1 MALDAMQYLLFP
13 YTILSEMEYRH
24 LSILLPRLSVLQVI
38 RPPAIPN
45 WLQEMVTGWP
55 VIMEQEQIEAI
66 KLCLKGYQ
74 QFATVH
80 GENSVL
86 SSLSLDQISRD
97 FAESRFRIQ
106 TQLKR
111 DNPDDSGVSEN
122 ALLEAAIFQEMARD
136 LDEKEIEVEASFEGI
151 DSLEGEFRE
160 ILGISDDEELAD
172 TVETMVPPLRVEK
185 AYLSFML
192 PKRIQSWFRLFCN
205 RMPKASSALVTT
217 SEQVVEEILEYLR
230 VEYDRAGRALQLSRM
245 PLASIPALDGL
256 STEEFLTMISDP
268 EASGLSTTY
277 WNSLDNVLASP
288 HDSTNHAELSRAAD
302 TLQDYLHN
310 YRTEAGS
317 SGDRAIRM
325 DLVYEAGLGWS
336 SIRKWCDPVSGSEQ
350 LRDDS
355 CPDDLVK
362 ILICQF

>member
-1 MALDAMQYLLFP
+1 MAFNAMQYMLFP

-24 LSILLPRLSVLQVI
+24 LSILLPRLSMLQVT

-45 WLQEMVTGWP
+45 WLQAMVAGWP
-55 VIMEQEQIEAI
+55 VIMDQAQIEAI

-86 SSLSLDQISRD
+86 SSLSLDQIARD

-122 ALLEAAIFQEMARD
+122 ALLEAAIFLEMARD
-136 LDEKEIEVEASFEGI
+136 LDEKEIEVEASFERI

-160 ILGISDDEELAD
+160 ILGISDDEELAE
-172 TVETMVPPLRVEK
+172 TVEIMVPPLRVEK

-205 RMPKASSALVTT
+205 RMPEASPALVTT

-230 VEYDRAGRALQLSRM
+230 VEYDRAGKALQLSRM
-245 PLASIPALDGL
+245 PLGSIPALNGL

-268 EASGLSTTY
+268 EASGLSTAY
-277 WNSLDNVLASP
+277 WNSLDTVLASP

-302 TLQDYLHN
+302 TLQDYLLN
-310 YRTEAGS
+310 YRRDLGLPGGAEM
-317 SGDRAIRM
+317 RI
-325 DLVYEAGLGWS
+325 DLVSDREMRWS
-336 SIRKWCDPVSGSEQ
+336 DLRKYCDPESGSGQ
-350 LRDDS
+350 LVDPLY
-355 CPDDLVK
+355 PDDLVR
-362 ILICQF
+362 ILICQS